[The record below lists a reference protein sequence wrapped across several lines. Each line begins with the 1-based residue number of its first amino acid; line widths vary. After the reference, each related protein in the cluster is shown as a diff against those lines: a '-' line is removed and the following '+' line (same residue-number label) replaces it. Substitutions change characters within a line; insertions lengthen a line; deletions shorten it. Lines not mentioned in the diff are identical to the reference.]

1 MGITMNKLSTKI
13 TAFVVFFLV
22 FSLFVKAQKFTT
34 HAVKE
39 GETLESIAKLYKVT
53 PYSILSNNKEIKQGV
68 AIKPNTILA
77 IPAASTT
84 SSNGAALVTKPSS
97 SAPKVPKIEQEEPIG
112 FVSHNV
118 KRKETLFGVAKDY
131 GVTEEDIKRY
141 NRELYSAQL
150 RRGMTLK
157 IPKYKKVRTQ
167 ETQLNEEDFE
177 IYLVKAKE
185 TRWSIAHRSGITID
199 SLLVLNPQL
208 SSDRDILSE
217 GQELRLPRI
226 KGSTIKEQDVQIYTS
241 YTIPK
246 KQTFYSLEKQFGV
259 TSEEVIK
266 LNPEI
271 KERGLQEGM
280 VIRLPGKKEVSH
292 EITTDNFLFY
302 EVKPKQTEFSLTR
315 KLGISYKDLLA
326 LNPDLS
332 KGLKAGMVLKIPKE
346 NAGQLEIKN
355 ALILDRINLVD
366 SINRFHKPKLVFLLP
381 FRLDRLNLSDQE
393 ATKKTIE
400 TSNALKYSLGLYSGA
415 LVALDSIK
423 KLGVSV
429 DVKTFDT
436 QLTVEKV
443 KSILASERWE
453 NVSAIFGPLDPKS
466 IQEVAVKT
474 SSYDIPVIAPL
485 ASNSEL
491 SLENVFFATTT
502 DEELRKKMLGFT
514 RDKWTNEN
522 IIIIADENNKQ
533 VEKSILERF
542 PNAKTI
548 SLKDNLSMNI
558 DQFNSLLSK
567 TTENWVFLETDNFKI
582 IASVS
587 SILNSSLSK
596 DVKINLFTT
605 DKNKAFDNDVISSSH
620 LSNLRFAYPSIYK
633 EVGED
638 SFVRLYRKR
647 FGNDPDRYAV
657 RGFDIT
663 YDLLLKLAYKND
675 LFEASRIIGETQYS
689 GNKFDYSKDISSG
702 YFNKASYILRFENM
716 QLTEVK

>member
-1 MGITMNKLSTKI
+1 MSTKI
-13 TAFVVFFLV
+13 AVFVMFFMLMG
-22 FSLFVKAQKFTT
+22 FNAWAQKFIT

-39 GETLESIAKLYKVT
+39 GETLESIAKQYKVT
-53 PYSILSNNKEIKQGV
+53 PYSILSNNKEIKQGLP
-68 AIKPNTILA
+68 IKPNTILA
-77 IPAASTT
+77 IPIGNGVSNTTAAP
-84 SSNGAALVTKPSS
+84 ATKTVNTV
-97 SAPKVPKIEQEEPIG
+97 PKVQKIEQEEPIG

-118 KRKETLFGVAKDY
+118 KRKETLFGIAKNY

-141 NRELYSAQL
+141 NRELYAAQL
-150 RRGMTLK
+150 NKGMTLK

-167 ETQLNEEDFE
+167 ETQINEDDFE
-177 IYLVKAKE
+177 IYLVQAKE
-185 TRWSIAHRSGITID
+185 TRWSIAHRYGITID

-208 SSDRDILSE
+208 SADRDVLSE
-217 GQELRLPRI
+217 GQELRLPKI
-226 KGSTIKEQDVQIYTS
+226 KGSTIKEQDVQLYSS

-246 KQTFYSLEKQFGV
+246 KQTFYSLEKEFGV
-259 TSEEVIK
+259 SAEEIMK
-266 LNPEI
+266 LNPEV

-280 VIRLPGKKEVSH
+280 VIRLPGKKANTQQ
-292 EITTDNFLFY
+292 ITTENFLFY

-346 NAGQLEIKN
+346 NSGGLEIKN
-355 ALILDRINLVD
+355 ALILDRINLID

-381 FRLDRLNLSDQE
+381 FRLDKLSLSDQE

-429 DVKTFDT
+429 DVKTLDT
-436 QLTVEKV
+436 ELSVEKV
-443 KSILASERWE
+443 RTLLSSERLD
-453 NVSAIFGPLDPKS
+453 NVSAIFGPLDPKAL
-466 IQEVAVKT
+466 QEVAVKAA
-474 SSYDIPVIAPL
+474 SYDIPVIAPL
-485 ASNSEL
+485 ASNNGL
-491 SLENVFFATTT
+491 SLENVFFTTT
-502 DEELRKKMLGFT
+502 SDAVLRQKMLSFT
-514 RDKWTNEN
+514 KEKWTNEN
-522 IIIIADENNKQ
+522 VIVIADEKNRD
-533 VEKSILERF
+533 VENQIIEKF

-548 SLKDNLSMNI
+548 SLKDNISLNI
-558 DQFNSLLSK
+558 DQFNRLLSK
-567 TTENWVFLETDNFKI
+567 TTANWVFLETENFKI

-596 DVKINLFTT
+596 DISINLFTT
-605 DKNKAFDNDVISSSH
+605 DKNKGFDNDVISSSH
-620 LSNLRFAYPSIYK
+620 LSNLSFSYPSMYK

-638 SFVRLYRKR
+638 AFVKLYRKR
-647 FGNDPDRYAV
+647 FGSDPDRYAV

-675 LFEASRIIGETQYS
+675 LFEASRLVGETQYS
-689 GNKFDYSKDISSG
+689 GNKFDYTKDVSSG
-702 YFNKASYILRFENM
+702 YFNKASYIMRFENM